1 MARKRMIDPSFW
13 EDPTIGSLSVPARLL
28 FIGMMSHAD
37 DEGRLEVEPRYI
49 RRAVFGFDEDV
60 TTTIVATY
68 LDEIKTVCR
77 SVRFYEVDGRALACF
92 INWKRY
98 QYIQK
103 PQASKLPP
111 PPGST
116 VTVPVTDQYDTA
128 TVPVSPNRIEKN
140 RNEGEGNARVA
151 APSSPSLATVPT
163 NVEARLFAIFEN
175 PKQVKK
181 FIAAAVGTR
190 GAFTIADVEVCECWL
205 SEQDFKGKIGALNNI
220 LQAGQLPKTAAAT
233 PEPEAVEGV
242 IWDEATDRPIVPD
255 SLRRRLEADAKK
267 VHLYHRG

>member
-13 EDPTIGSLSVPARLL
+13 EDPTIGSLSIPARLL

-60 TTTIVATY
+60 PTGVVVAF
-68 LDEIKTVCR
+68 LDEIRTTCR
-77 SVRFYEVDGRALACF
+77 GVRFYEVDGRALASF
-92 INWKRY
+92 TNWKRY

-111 PPGST
+111 PPEL
-116 VTVPVTDQYDTA
+116 TA
-128 TVPVSPNRIEKN
+128 TVPVPDEYDSGNVPLQTNRIEKN
-140 RNEGEGNARVA
+140 RIEGEENARVVSS
-151 APSSPSLATVPT
+151 PSPSLAPVPT

-175 PKQVKK
+175 PKQIKK

-190 GAFTIADVEVCECWL
+190 GAFTIADVETCERWL
-205 SEQDFKGKIGALNNI
+205 SEQDFRGKVGALNNI
-220 LQAGQLPKTAAAT
+220 LEAGQLPKTAAANDT
-233 PEPEAVEGV
+233 PALSD
-242 IWDEATDRPIVPD
+242 DEVMRRYLKEFHEKPVRPSD
-255 SLRRRLEADAKK
+255 YR
-267 VHLYHRG
+267 

>member
-13 EDPTIGSLSVPARLL
+13 EDPTIGTLSVPARLL

-60 TTTIVATY
+60 TTGLVACY
-68 LDEIKTVCR
+68 LTEIRELCR

-103 PQASKLPP
+103 PQASRLPAP
-111 PPGST
+111 PEFTP
-116 VTVPVTDQYDTA
+116 TVPIPDQYDTD
-128 TVPVSPNRIEKN
+128 TIPLQTNRIEKN
-140 RNEGEGNARVA
+140 RIEGEENARVVSS
-151 APSSPSLATVPT
+151 PSPSLATVPT

-181 FIAAAVGTR
+181 LVAAAVASR
-190 GAFTIADVEVCECWL
+190 GAFTISDVEVCEQWL
-205 SEQDFKGKIGALNNI
+205 SEQDFKGKIGTLNNI
-220 LQAGQLPKTAAAT
+220 LQAGQLPKTAAASRKPRT
-233 PEPEAVEGV
+233 P
-242 IWDEATDRPIVPD
+242 DEIEEFNRKVKANP
-255 SLRRRLEADAKK
+255 SLF
-267 VHLYHRG
+267 GSF